1 MKSWLLKKN
10 IEKNLLE
17 TARATKSVPFEVA
30 YQPLLKNLGRII
42 SKNFLLLIVNEE
54 TEHINDTATYVV
66 FQESS

>member
-30 YQPLLKNLGRII
+30 YQP
-42 SKNFLLLIVNEE
+42 
-54 TEHINDTATYVV
+54 
-66 FQESS
+66 